1 MHQSSK
7 YQEKKSEIFGVTLP
21 SKQCCI
27 TLMAKI
33 ESIQSTRDEVIA
45 LEAFGYVQALQDLG
59 HITES
64 DAKILATVFRT
75 KIEVPALNSSGF
87 VNARPQDDE
96 NCGNCHKCY
105 KGRALI
111 PGGPVTLDRMLVCPE
126 CGNKRCPKASDH
138 VLSCTGSNEPG
149 QPGSVYP

>member
-45 LEAFGYVQALQDLG
+45 LESFGYVQALQDLG
-59 HITES
+59 HITRS
-64 DAKILATVFRT
+64 DAKTLATIFRT
-75 KIEVPALNSSGF
+75 KIEESASNSSGF
-87 VNARPQDDE
+87 ADTQ
-96 NCGNCHKCY
+96 
-105 KGRALI
+105 
-111 PGGPVTLDRMLVCPE
+111 
-126 CGNKRCPKASDH
+126 S
-138 VLSCTGSNEPG
+138 TGKS
-149 QPGSVYP
+149 